1 MLKWGLVLLILILFT
16 LFLLLGI
23 SKIGRIIFEKEAKKI
38 ATSILNNA
46 DVKDTKIIKEED
58 IIDLPYSVQNWLRN
72 SNIIGKQQIK
82 FVRLK
87 QEGRMRIKKSG
98 PWMPTRA
105 VQYFNVDY
113 PGFVWLANVK
123 MAPFVQLSGL
133 DTYRDGKGKMDI
145 KLLSVIPVV
154 DSEGPEINSGTM
166 MRFLAEMMW
175 FPSAA
180 LSPYIQWEEVG
191 KNTAK
196 ATMEYKGNIVSG
208 CFYFNER
215 GDVLRFLGKRYKVVK
230 GEYTLSDWG
239 GENLEFKEFA
249 GIRIPNKSVIIWY
262 EENCNFN
269 WFECEIKD
277 IEFNQPSV
285 YK

>member
-1 MLKWGLVLLILILFT
+1 MQKWVLVLLILVLLI
-16 LFLLLGI
+16 LFLLFII
-23 SKIGRIIFEKEAKKI
+23 SKIGRILFEIEAKKI
-38 ATSILNNA
+38 AKKILNNA
-46 DVKDTKIIKEED
+46 DIKDIKTIKEED
-58 IIDLPYSVQNWLRN
+58 ITGLPCTVQNWLRN
-72 SNIIGKQQIK
+72 SKVIGKQQIIS
-82 FVRLK
+82 VRLK
-87 QEGRMRIKKSG
+87 QKGRMRIKKGG
-98 PWMPTRA
+98 PWMPTQA
-105 VQYFNVDY
+105 VQYFNVHS
-113 PGFVWLANVK
+113 PEFVWIAKVK

-145 KLLSVIPVV
+145 KLLSAIPVV
-154 DSEGPEINSGTM
+154 NSEGPEINSGTM

-180 LSPYIQWEEVG
+180 LSPYIKWEEVG
-191 KNTAK
+191 ENTAK
-196 ATMEYKGNIVSG
+196 ATIEYKGNIVSG

-215 GDVLRFLGKRYKVVK
+215 GDVLRFLGKRYKDVNGK
-230 GEYTLSDWG
+230 YILSDWG

-269 WFECEIKD
+269 WFECEIED
-277 IEFNQPSV
+277 IEFNKPSV